1 MPDIVIRCILTG
13 LEVPTGLTTEDIN
26 FETLPMDIAMVV
38 SCPFCHRTHPWTP
51 KDAWVKGKKKRG
63 AKSSRENG
71 PQ

>member
-1 MPDIVIRCILTG
+1 MPDIVIRCTLTD
-13 LEVPTGLTTEDIN
+13 LEVPTGLTTEDIH
-26 FETLPMDIAMVV
+26 FETLPMDIAMSV
-38 SCPFCHRTHPWTP
+38 SCPFCQRTHPWTP

>member
-13 LEVPTGLTTEDIN
+13 LEVPTALTTEDIN
-26 FETLPMDIAMVV
+26 FETLPMDIAMSV
-38 SCPFCHRTHPWTP
+38 SCPFCPRTHPWTR
-51 KDAWVKGKKKRG
+51 VKGKKKRG